1 MYLIKSAAIITL
13 LLPQA
18 SSFVQNTNGQKK
30 LFLNGKDKIQPSFHL
45 NAKKP
50 KKAIPSSRGFGKPT
64 SEAGNTSNRMEKTYD
79 FPVTPIDDKAA
90 MQDFF
95 SVYTD
100 WHPLFASIASHD
112 DVPASSHIDLTSEST
127 IVFGDGTPWSKLPQV
142 PSGAKK
148 DDQMQVISH
157 VLDNFQT
164 ALTDIPVSEE
174 LFSKDPEDNNDTQF
188 LEEGRRLLVLDR
200 FQVISGVGAN
210 NHDIFSTCW
219 SEIHHLVSEG
229 DEDTGSLIILEEFD
243 HEEMDLN
250 LFVDTN
256 IRMPLHFLGLG
267 DKVEVSSFERGKNCI
282 RLIHQLGAIRTLE
295 QRDAD
300 VDALVEGFE

>member
-1 MYLIKSAAIITL
+1 MYLKSAAIISL

-18 SSFVQNTNGQKK
+18 SSAFVQNTNGASK
-30 LFLNGKDKIQPSFHL
+30 LFLNGKDKIQPSFQL

-50 KKAIPSSRGFGKPT
+50 NKSAPSSRGFGKPA
-64 SEAGNTSNRMEKTYD
+64 SEAGKTSNRMEKTYD
-79 FPVTPIDDKAA
+79 FPVTPIDEKAA

-112 DVPASSHIDLTSEST
+112 DVPASSHIDLTSETT
-127 IVFGDGTPWSKLPQV
+127 ILFGDDSPWSKLPQV

-157 VLDNFQT
+157 VLDNFQK

-174 LFSKDPEDNNDTQF
+174 PFCEDAEDSNDTDTHF
-188 LEEGRRLLVLDR
+188 IEEGRRLLVLER

-210 NHDIFSTCW
+210 NHDLFSTCW
-219 SEIHHLVSEG
+219 SEIHHLVSECDG
-229 DEDTGSLIILEEFD
+229 DTGSLIILEEFN

-250 LFVDTN
+250 HFVDTN
-256 IRMPLHFLGLG
+256 VRMPLHFLGLG
-267 DKVEVSSFERGKNCI
+267 DRVEVASFERGKNCV
-282 RLIHQLGAIRTLE
+282 RLIHQLGEIRSLE

-300 VDALVEGFE
+300 AHGFE